1 MQPDA
6 HPHPGTAS
14 SAVLAIDIGG
24 TNLRM
29 ALVSREGFILKRL
42 SKPCRIA
49 DGIDRFLASLS
60 ECVQALTD
68 FATATAVSIRAVG
81 AGVPGAADSSGRVLS
96 SVNLAP
102 LVGFNLREWLAATVH
117 LPAIMLNDANAA
129 AFAELTYGAGRP
141 FDSFIH
147 FTLGTGVGSGLV
159 LDKRVWAGRRGI
171 AAEYGHATVEPDGRV
186 CSCGNQGC
194 LEQYA
199 SASGIVLTAMELLS
213 MGRNSSLAD
222 RIESITAAQIA
233 SAAFAG
239 DSVAVE
245 CLEMAGR
252 YLGIAAASAV
262 NLLDLEAVI
271 IGGGVA
277 ESFTLLGPYIS
288 AELHKRAYP
297 SAREGLL
304 VLKGEL
310 GDNAGLLGAAAA
322 AWQLVD

>member
-6 HPHPGTAS
+6 QSRSKDAS
-14 SAVLAIDIGG
+14 SAVMAIDIGG
-24 TNLRM
+24 TNLRL
-29 ALVSREGFILKRL
+29 ALVSSEGIILKRL

-49 DGIDRFLASLS
+49 DGIDRFLADLS
-60 ECVQALTD
+60 DGAQALAD
-68 FATATAVSIRAVG
+68 FAATTAISIRAVG
-81 AGVPGAADSSGRVLS
+81 AGVPGATDSYGRVLS

-102 LVGFNLREWLAATVH
+102 LVGFNLQDWLSATVRQ
-117 LPAIMLNDANAA
+117 PAIMLNDANAA

-141 FDSFIH
+141 FDSFLH

-159 LDKRVWAGRRGI
+159 LDKRVWSGRRGI
-171 AAEYGHATVEPDGRV
+171 AAEYGHATVEHDGRV
-186 CSCGNQGC
+186 CNCGNHGC

-199 SASGIVLTAMELLS
+199 SASGIVLSAMELLS
-213 MGRNSSLAD
+213 KGRDSSLAASAD
-222 RIESITAAQIA
+222 SITAAEIA
-233 SAAFAG
+233 SAALAG

-252 YLGIAAASAV
+252 YLGIAAANAV

-288 AELHKRAYP
+288 AELQKRAFP
-297 SAREGLL
+297 ATREGLL

-322 AWQLVD
+322 AWQLVA